1 MKIKLREVYEKAYEK
16 ACSLLSGEPARD
28 DTSNEVSHGTETGG
42 QTQVSEHVQSPASH
56 DASVAKVSAI
66 FACLGFIQ
74 EKLDQLATN
83 NEQLLSEIYNC
94 RSELDKE
101 KQLRASAEQARD
113 GLKANVERLEGQL
126 LEQGV
131 LRQDICKL
139 EERLKDII
147 QDRDQKSLSLKNFEA
162 ENARLNLD
170 LKKEKEDALLQ
181 KKELEAKASKIASL
195 ETSLGELKS
204 SFSQR
209 LEKLA
214 PSALLSSEVRTELDD
229 LDTRACAGDQDSIRV
244 MSGVLQLRAALL
256 PDVDPSER
264 MHALKVLGSSLY
276 SAWSKQGKDSRSIH
290 GRFVLWMG
298 VLNSVPNASYQIIVP
313 DLLQP
318 VPPNVEAP
326 SGISK
331 VSKVEQWIVKDGKGA
346 LFSKGKV
353 S

>member
-1 MKIKLREVYEKAYEK
+1 MGALKKVVLAIVDPALDLLGKFNPNNSSKVEDSKGSEGIGHQSKA
-16 ACSLLSGEPARD
+16 A
-28 DTSNEVSHGTETGG
+28 TNE
-42 QTQVSEHVQSPASH
+42 
-56 DASVAKVSAI
+56 SAAPI
-66 FACLGFIQ
+66 DPNVIACLHAIAD
-74 EKLDQLATN
+74 ELRQLTN
-83 NEQLLSEIYNC
+83 ANVDWSYNFNC

-139 EERLKDII
+139 EERLKDIT
-147 QDRDQKSLSLKNFEA
+147 QDRDLKSLSLKSYEA

-170 LKKEKEDALLQ
+170 LKTEKEDALLQ

-195 ETSLGELKS
+195 EASLGELKS